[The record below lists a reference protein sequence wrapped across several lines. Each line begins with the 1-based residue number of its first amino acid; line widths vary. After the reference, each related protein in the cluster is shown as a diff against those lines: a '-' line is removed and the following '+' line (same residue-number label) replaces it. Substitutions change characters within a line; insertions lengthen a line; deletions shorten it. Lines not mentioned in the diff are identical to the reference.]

1 MCIELSFYNILAK
14 SSKGLFLHS
23 LVKLPKFF
31 LLKNLWYLENISST
45 YCTLRCNQR
54 VVLNL
59 RFHPWEICAVPFSPV
74 KCTYTCLIQI
84 SLQNGLNKYCFSSLA
99 FLLFNLRLIHFL
111 SFLVYSLRLCT
122 QTTCRGSVPFSVTS
136 SSLSFGDHQFW
147 IQAL

>member
-99 FLLFNLRLIHFL
+99 FLLFNLRLIHFPSWFIRWGYAHKL
-111 SFLVYSLRLCT
+111 HAEEASPFQSLHQVLVLE
-122 QTTCRGSVPFSVTS
+122 TT
-136 SSLSFGDHQFW
+136 SFGSRHCS
-147 IQAL
+147 